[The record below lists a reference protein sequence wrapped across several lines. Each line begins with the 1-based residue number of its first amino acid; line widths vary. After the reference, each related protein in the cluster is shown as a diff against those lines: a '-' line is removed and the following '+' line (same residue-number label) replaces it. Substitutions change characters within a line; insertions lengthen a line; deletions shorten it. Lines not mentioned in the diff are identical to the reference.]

1 MKRFASILGVAVLT
15 LGLAAT
21 SWAGGA
27 SCSGDGAKSS
37 SATKVS
43 SGGHCSGDA
52 EHTMASAKCEGV
64 KAGQVMYSFSVPAVE
79 CEHCVDSI
87 QKTAMNTKGI
97 QCAHVDLSTRT
108 TYVIADKKLSK
119 QQASKMLT
127 EAGFKNKFTAE
138 GKNAQAAFTKAIASG
153 DKAVDACCAK
163 GKDKV

>member
-1 MKRFASILGVAVLT
+1 MKRVATILGVAVLT

-37 SATKVS
+37 SATMS
-43 SGGHCSGDA
+43 TGAHCSGDA
-52 EHTMASAKCEGV
+52 EHTMAAKECTGV

-87 QKTAMNTKGI
+87 QKTAMTTKGI

-108 TYVIADKKLSK
+108 AYVIADKKLSK
-119 QQASKMLT
+119 QQVSKMLT
-127 EAGFKNKFTAE
+127 EAGFKNKFTAQ
-138 GKNAQAAFTKAIASG
+138 GKNAQASFSKAVASG
-153 DKAVDACCAK
+153 DKSVNECCAK

>member
-1 MKRFASILGVAVLT
+1 MKRIATILGVAVLT

-37 SATKVS
+37 STTMSK
-43 SGGHCSGDA
+43 GGHCSGDA
-52 EHTMASAKCEGV
+52 EHSMASAKCEGV

-87 QKTAMNTKGI
+87 QKTAMETKGI

-108 TYVIADKKLSK
+108 AYVIADKKLSK
-119 QQASKMLT
+119 QQVSKMLT

>member
-1 MKRFASILGVAVLT
+1 MKRVATILGVAVLT

-37 SATKVS
+37 SASVT

-52 EHTMASAKCEGV
+52 EHTMAAKECAGV

-87 QKTAMNTKGI
+87 QKTAMTTKGI

-108 TYVIADKKLSK
+108 AYVIADKKLSK
-119 QQASKMLT
+119 QQVSKMLS

-153 DKAVDACCAK
+153 DKAVNECCAK

>member
-1 MKRFASILGVAVLT
+1 MKRIATILGVAVLT

-37 SATKVS
+37 STTMSK
-43 SGGHCSGDA
+43 GGHCTGDA

-87 QKTAMNTKGI
+87 QKTAMETKGI

-108 TYVIADKKLSK
+108 AYVIADKKLSK
-119 QQASKMLT
+119 QQVSKMLT

>member
-1 MKRFASILGVAVLT
+1 MKRIATILGVAVLT

-37 SATKVS
+37 STTMSK
-43 SGGHCSGDA
+43 GGHCTGDA

-87 QKTAMNTKGI
+87 QKTAMTTKGI

-108 TYVIADKKLSK
+108 AYVIADKKLSK
-119 QQASKMLT
+119 QQVSKMLT
-127 EAGFKNKFTAE
+127 EAGFKNKFRAE
-138 GKNAQAAFTKAIASG
+138 GKNAQASFTKAVASG
-153 DKAVDACCAK
+153 DKGVNECCAK

>member
-1 MKRFASILGVAVLT
+1 MKRFAAIAPVALLA

-37 SATKVS
+37 SATLS

-52 EHTMASAKCEGV
+52 EHSMAAKECTGV

-87 QKTAMNTKGI
+87 QKTAMTTKGI
-97 QCAHVDLSTRT
+97 HCAHVDLSTRT
-108 TYVIADKKLSK
+108 AYVIADKKLSK
-119 QQASKMLT
+119 QQVSKMLT

-138 GKNAQAAFTKAIASG
+138 GKNAQASFSKAIASG
-153 DKAVDACCAK
+153 DKSVNACCAK

>member
-1 MKRFASILGVAVLT
+1 MKRVATILGVAVLT

-37 SATKVS
+37 SATLS

-52 EHTMASAKCEGV
+52 EHTMAAKECAGV
-64 KAGQVMYSFSVPAVE
+64 QAGQVMYSFSVPAVE
-79 CEHCVDSI
+79 CEACVNSI
-87 QKTAMNTKGI
+87 QKTAMTTKGI

-108 TYVIADKKLSK
+108 AYVIADKKLSK
-119 QQASKMLT
+119 QQVSKMLT

-153 DKAVDACCAK
+153 DKAVNECCAK